1 MRYISTRNKQ
11 ISFSSCEAIK
21 QGISTDGGLFWPEE
35 FPKVSFEELT
45 QLSAK
50 DYRARAKFVLSK
62 FLTDFSEDEIDH
74 CVESAYTSE
83 KFGSDD
89 IAPLHKLNDNAYVL
103 ELWHGPTCAFKDMAL
118 QILPHFLT
126 TAMHKTGEDK
136 QAVILVATSGDTG
149 KAALEGFCDVEN
161 TNVIVFFPS
170 EGVSEVQRKQMV
182 SQGGKNTFVTAVSG
196 NFDDCQ
202 TGVKKIF
209 ADQKLQKELMDG
221 GYVFSSANSINW
233 GRLVP
238 QVVYYF
244 SAYCDLLSAGEITVG
259 EPVNFVVPT
268 GNFGDILAGYVAKMM
283 GLPVHQLICA
293 SNKNNILTDF
303 INTGVYDV
311 NRTFFTTMSPSMD
324 ILVSSNLERLLFALS
339 GNDDKRISSYMKEL
353 SEKGVYSI
361 DEALLQLLQSQFAA
375 GYTDESQTL
384 KTIEKYYKE
393 YGYVVDPHTAVA
405 LNVYE
410 QNTSEYKTIVLST
423 ASPYKFPASVCKGIS
438 PKTDTA
444 DEWKLFET
452 VRELSGI
459 SAPASLA
466 DLKEKAV
473 RFGGVCKVPEM
484 ADQIREFLKI

>member
-1 MRYISTRNKQ
+1 MRYISTRNKNT
-11 ISFSSCEAIK
+11 SLLSCQAIK
-21 QGISTDGGLFWPEE
+21 KGISEDGGLFWPEE

-45 QLSAK
+45 EISAG
-50 DYRARAKFVLSK
+50 DYRARAKFILSK
-62 FLTDFSEDEIDH
+62 FLTDYTQEEIDR
-74 CVESAYTSE
+74 CVESAYTCE
-83 KFGSDD
+83 KFGSDE

-126 TAMHKTGEDK
+126 TAMRKTGEDK

-182 SQGGKNTFVTAVSG
+182 SQGGNNTFVTAVSG

-209 ADQKLQKELMDG
+209 ADQKLQKELLDG

-238 QVVYYF
+238 QIVYYF
-244 SAYCDLLSAGEITVG
+244 SAYCDLLHNNEITVG

-268 GNFGDILAGYVAKMM
+268 GNFGDILAGYIAGRM
-283 GLPVHQLICA
+283 GLPVHKLICA

-311 NRTFFTTMSPSMD
+311 NRTFYTTMSPSMD

-339 GNDDKRISSYMKEL
+339 GNDDCLISGYMKDL
-353 SEKGVYSI
+353 REKGKYEI
-361 DEALLQLLQSQFAA
+361 DSHLLKLLQEQFVA
-375 GYTDESQTL
+375 GYTDEGQTL
-384 KTIEKYYKE
+384 KTIEKYYRE
-393 YGYVVDPHTAVA
+393 FGYVVDPHTAVA

-410 QNTSEYKTIVLST
+410 QNPSQYKSVILST

-438 PKTDTA
+438 SETETT
-444 DEWKLFET
+444 DEWKLFDT
-452 VRELSGI
+452 VHRLSNL
-459 SAPASLA
+459 SVPASLA

-473 RFGGVCKVPEM
+473 RFDGVCKDTEM
-484 ADQIREFLKI
+484 ADRIRDFLKI

>member
-1 MRYISTRNKQ
+1 MEYISTRNKK
-11 ISFSSCEAIK
+11 ISLTSCEAIK
-21 QGISTDGGLFWPEE
+21 KGISADGGLFWPAE
-35 FPKVSFEELT
+35 FPKVSADDLVEL
-45 QLSAK
+45 SGK
-50 DYRARAKFVLSK
+50 DYRARAKFILGK
-62 FLTDFSEDEIDH
+62 FLSDYTVEEIDD
-74 CVESAYTSE
+74 CVEKAYTAE

-126 TAMHKTGEDK
+126 TSMRKTKEDK
-136 QAVILVATSGDTG
+136 KAVILVATSGDTG

-182 SQGGKNTFVTAVSG
+182 TQGGSNTFVTAVVG

-209 ADQKLQKELMDG
+209 ANGELCKRLEDG

-244 SAYCDLLSAGEITVG
+244 SAYCDLLHKNEIKAG

-268 GNFGDILAGYVAKMM
+268 GNFGDILAGYVAKLM
-283 GLPVHQLICA
+283 GLPVGKLICA

-303 INTGVYDV
+303 IATGEYDV

-339 GNDDKRISSYMKEL
+339 GNDDELISSYMAALAKDGKYKV
-353 SEKGVYSI
+353 SEQI
-361 DEALLQLLQSQFAA
+361 LADLQAQFAA
-375 GYTDESQTL
+375 GYTDETATL
-384 KTIEKYYKE
+384 ATIKKYYDE

-410 QNTSEYKTIVLST
+410 QHADNTKSVILST
-423 ASPYKFPASVCKGIS
+423 ASPYKFPASVCKAID
-438 PKTDTA
+438 PA
-444 DEWKLFET
+444 IEPEDEWQLFDL
-452 VRELSGI
+452 VRERSGLEV
-459 SAPASLA
+459 PASLA
-466 DLKEKAV
+466 GLKEKAV
-473 RFGGVCKVPEM
+473 RFGTVCQAPEM
-484 ADQIREFLKI
+484 SDQICDFLKI

>member
-1 MRYISTRNKQ
+1 MNYISTRDKN
-11 ISFSSCEAIK
+11 ISFTSCEAIK
-21 QGISTDGGLFWPEE
+21 QGISADGGLFWPDS
-35 FPKVSFEELT
+35 FPAVSFDEL
-45 QLSAK
+45 QMLADQ

-62 FLTDFSEDEIDH
+62 FLSDFTAEEIER
-74 CVESAYTSE
+74 CVESAYTAE

-89 IAPLHKLNDNAYVL
+89 IAPLHKLNDEAFVL

-126 TAMHKTGEDK
+126 TAMQKTNEDK

-170 EGVSEVQRKQMV
+170 EGVSQVQRKQMV
-182 SQGGKNTFVTAVSG
+182 TQGGNNTFVTAVKG

-209 ADQKLQKELMDG
+209 LFVYLREKLFDG
-221 GYVFSSANSINW
+221 GFVFSSANSINW

-244 SAYCDLLSAGEITVG
+244 SAYCDMLKNGDISVG
-259 EPVNFVVPT
+259 DKINFVVPT

-283 GLPVHQLICA
+283 GLPVNQLICA

-303 INTGVYDV
+303 IGSGEYDV

-339 GNDDKRISSYMKEL
+339 GNDDKLIASYMSDL
-353 SEKGVYSI
+353 STKGKYNVSAEI
-361 DEALLQLLQSQFAA
+361 LSALQSQFAA
-375 GYTDESQTL
+375 GYTDENATL
-384 KTIEKYYKE
+384 ATIKKYYDE
-393 YGYVVDPHTAVA
+393 YSYVVDPHTAVA

-410 QNTSEYKTIVLST
+410 QTKNECKTVILST
-423 ASPYKFPASVCKGIS
+423 ASPYKFPASVCKAID
-438 PKTDTA
+438 TNVDTA
-444 DEWKLFET
+444 NEWKLFDTVKET
-452 VRELSGI
+452 SGLQV
-459 SAPASLA
+459 PPSLA

-473 RFGGVCKVPEM
+473 RFDGVCATEEM
-484 ADQIREFLKI
+484 SERICDFLKI